1 MLLTS
6 SQATIVAALIGAT
19 APLLSVAI
27 QTLKEKT
34 VLFGFDD
41 FIRFV

>member
-6 SQATIVAALIGAT
+6 SQAAIVASLIGAT

-27 QTLKEKT
+27 QTLEEKT
-34 VLFGFDD
+34 VLLGFDD
-41 FIRFV
+41 CIRFV